1 MNFDQAFPLL
11 VNIEGGY
18 VNDPNDPGGETKYG
32 ISKRSYPQL
41 DIKNLTLDQA
51 KQIYLKDYWGIVGC
65 DAVPDILKY
74 DLFDMSVNQGQ
85 ETAIKCLQ
93 HAVGE
98 TEDGI
103 LGPHTLQAVQ
113 STPSYRLL
121 FRFDAARL
129 VHYAE
134 ALDASWLEFGRG
146 WIRRVANNMLMV

>member
-65 DAVPDILKY
+65 DAVPDIIKY

-85 ETAIKCLQ
+85 VTAIKCLQ

-98 TEDGI
+98 TEDGL
-103 LGPHTLQAVQ
+103 LGPLTLQAVQ
-113 STPSYRLL
+113 STPPYRLL

-129 VHYAE
+129 VLYAE
-134 ALDASWLEFGRG
+134 SIDASWLDFGRG
-146 WIRRVANNMLMV
+146 WVRRIANNMLMV